1 MARRKVGNSHTT
13 ISVRWEDKEE
23 LRKHARL
30 VKKTKN
36 GDMYESDSVLFQRVL
51 KFYNEQNPTSEKPKA
66 TYPQVQTQQ
75 NSSHEEPTSV

>member
-13 ISVRWEDKEE
+13 ISIRWEDKDK
-23 LRKHARL
+23 LRRHAKL

-36 GDMYESDSVLFQRVL
+36 GDMYESDSVLVKRIL
-51 KFYNEQNPTSEKPKA
+51 DFYNEHNPTTEVSKS
-66 TYPQVQTQQ
+66 TYPQGQTQQ

>member
-51 KFYNEQNPTSEKPKA
+51 KFYNEHNPTSEKPKA
-66 TYPQVQTQQ
+66 TYPQGQTQQ
-75 NSSHEEPTSV
+75 NSSPEEPTSV